1 LETFLVFIVSTCI
14 FASNYQF
21 EKMKSTI
28 IEKATKLFLQLGFKS
43 VTMDDLAVSLGI
55 SKKTLYIHFENK
67 HQLVK
72 EVAHSIF
79 EKVTRDII
87 KIKDGTSNPI
97 EELHCVKMEAMKY
110 LGSEKTSPNY
120 QLQKYFPKIY
130 EDLKTKEYQYLGELV
145 KNSLQNGIDTDLFRA
160 EIDVEFVSRLYL
172 NGMRGIRDIEIFP
185 IEQFKIEE
193 LFENYL
199 DYHLRAIVTPKGL
212 KSLTLFKSTT

>member
-1 LETFLVFIVSTCI
+1 
-14 FASNYQF
+14 
-21 EKMKSTI
+21 MKSII

-72 EVAHSIF
+72 EVAYSIF

-87 KIKDGTSNPI
+87 KIKEGASNPI

-130 EDLKTKEYQYLGELV
+130 EDLKTKEYQYFGEMV
-145 KNSLQNGIDTDLFRA
+145 KNSLQNGIDTDLFRT

-172 NGMRGIRDIEIFP
+172 NGMLGIRDIEIFP
-185 IEQFKIEE
+185 IEQFKIQD

-199 DYHLRAIVTPKGL
+199 DYHLRAIVTAKGL

>member
-1 LETFLVFIVSTCI
+1 
-14 FASNYQF
+14 
-21 EKMKSTI
+21 MKSTI

-72 EVAHSIF
+72 EVAYSIF

-87 KIKDGTSNPI
+87 KIKEGTSNPI

-130 EDLKTKEYQYLGELV
+130 EDLKTKEYQYLGEMV
-145 KNSLQNGIDTDLFRA
+145 KSSLQNGIDSGLFRT

-185 IEQFKIEE
+185 IEQFKIED
-193 LFENYL
+193 LFEKYL
-199 DYHLRAIVTPKGL
+199 DYHLRAIVTPKGM
-212 KSLTLFKSTT
+212 KSLILFKSTP

>member
-1 LETFLVFIVSTCI
+1 
-14 FASNYQF
+14 
-21 EKMKSTI
+21 MKSTI

-79 EKVTRDII
+79 EKVTSDII

-185 IEQFKIEE
+185 IERFKIEE

>member
-1 LETFLVFIVSTCI
+1 
-14 FASNYQF
+14 
-21 EKMKSTI
+21 MKSTI

-72 EVAHSIF
+72 EVASSIF
-79 EKVTRDII
+79 EKVTCDII
-87 KIKDGTSNPI
+87 KIKEGTSNPI

-120 QLQKYFPKIY
+120 QLQKYYPKIY
-130 EDLKTKEYQYLGELV
+130 EDLKAKEYQYLGKMV
-145 KNSLQNGIDTDLFRA
+145 KNSLQNGIDSGLFRT

-185 IEQFKIEE
+185 IEQFKIEH

-199 DYHLRAIVTPKGL
+199 DYHLRAIVTPKGM
-212 KSLTLFKSTT
+212 KSLILFKSTT

>member
-1 LETFLVFIVSTCI
+1 
-14 FASNYQF
+14 
-21 EKMKSTI
+21 MKSTI

-87 KIKDGTSNPI
+87 KIKDDTSNPI

-130 EDLKTKEYQYLGELV
+130 EDLKTKEYQYFGELV

-185 IEQFKIEE
+185 IERFKIEE

>member
-1 LETFLVFIVSTCI
+1 
-14 FASNYQF
+14 
-21 EKMKSTI
+21 
-28 IEKATKLFLQLGFKS
+28 
-43 VTMDDLAVSLGI
+43 MDDLAVSLGI

-72 EVAHSIF
+72 EVTHSIF

-130 EDLKTKEYQYLGELV
+130 EDLKTKEYQYLGDLV

>member
-1 LETFLVFIVSTCI
+1 
-14 FASNYQF
+14 
-21 EKMKSTI
+21 MKSTI

-43 VTMDDLAVSLGI
+43 VTMDDLAVSLGV

-72 EVAHSIF
+72 EVAYSIF

-87 KIKDGTSNPI
+87 KIKEGTSNPI

-130 EDLKTKEYQYLGELV
+130 EDLKTKEYQSLGEMV
-145 KNSLQNGIDTDLFRA
+145 KSSLQNGIDSGLFRT

-185 IEQFKIEE
+185 IEQFKIED
-193 LFENYL
+193 LFENFL
-199 DYHLRAIVTPKGL
+199 DYHLRALVTPMGM

>member
-1 LETFLVFIVSTCI
+1 
-14 FASNYQF
+14 
-21 EKMKSTI
+21 MKSTI

-130 EDLKTKEYQYLGELV
+130 EDLKTKEYQYFGELV
-145 KNSLQNGIDTDLFRA
+145 KNSLQNGINTDLFRA

>member
-1 LETFLVFIVSTCI
+1 
-14 FASNYQF
+14 
-21 EKMKSTI
+21 MKSTI

-130 EDLKTKEYQYLGELV
+130 EDLKTKEYQCLGELV

>member
-1 LETFLVFIVSTCI
+1 
-14 FASNYQF
+14 
-21 EKMKSTI
+21 MKSTI

-43 VTMDDLAVSLGI
+43 VTMDDLAVSLGV

-72 EVAHSIF
+72 EVAYSIF

-87 KIKDGTSNPI
+87 KIKEGTSNPI

-130 EDLKTKEYQYLGELV
+130 EDLKTKEYQYLGEMV
-145 KNSLQNGIDTDLFRA
+145 KSSLQNGIDSGLFRT

-185 IEQFKIEE
+185 IEQFKIED

-199 DYHLRAIVTPKGL
+199 DYHLRAIVTPKGM
-212 KSLTLFKSTT
+212 KSLILFKSTT

>member
-1 LETFLVFIVSTCI
+1 
-14 FASNYQF
+14 
-21 EKMKSTI
+21 MKSTI

-130 EDLKTKEYQYLGELV
+130 EDLKTKEYQYFGELV

-185 IEQFKIEE
+185 IERFKIEE

-199 DYHLRAIVTPKGL
+199 DYHLRAIVTPMGL

>member
-1 LETFLVFIVSTCI
+1 
-14 FASNYQF
+14 
-21 EKMKSTI
+21 MKSTI

-43 VTMDDLAVSLGI
+43 VTMDDLAVSLGV

-72 EVAHSIF
+72 EVAYSIF

-87 KIKDGTSNPI
+87 KIKEGTSNPI

-130 EDLKTKEYQYLGELV
+130 EDLKTKEYQYLGEMV
-145 KNSLQNGIDTDLFRA
+145 KSSLQNGIDSGLFRT

-185 IEQFKIEE
+185 IEQFKIED
-193 LFENYL
+193 LFEKYL
-199 DYHLRAIVTPKGL
+199 DYHLRAIVTPKGM
-212 KSLTLFKSTT
+212 KSLILFKSTP

>member
-1 LETFLVFIVSTCI
+1 
-14 FASNYQF
+14 
-21 EKMKSTI
+21 MKSTI

-55 SKKTLYIHFENK
+55 SKKTLYVHFENK

-97 EELHCVKMEAMKY
+97 EEIHCVKMEAMKY

>member
-1 LETFLVFIVSTCI
+1 
-14 FASNYQF
+14 
-21 EKMKSTI
+21 MKSTI
-28 IEKATKLFLQLGFKS
+28 IEKATKLFLQFGFKS
-43 VTMDDLAVSLGI
+43 VTMDELAVSLGI

>member
-1 LETFLVFIVSTCI
+1 
-14 FASNYQF
+14 
-21 EKMKSTI
+21 MKSTI

-185 IEQFKIEE
+185 IERFKIEE

>member
-1 LETFLVFIVSTCI
+1 
-14 FASNYQF
+14 
-21 EKMKSTI
+21 MKSTI

-72 EVAHSIF
+72 EVASYIF
-79 EKVTRDII
+79 EKVTCDII
-87 KIKDGTSNPI
+87 KIKEGASNPI

-120 QLQKYFPKIY
+120 QLQKYYPKIY
-130 EDLKTKEYQYLGELV
+130 EDLKAKEYQYLGKMV
-145 KNSLQNGIDTDLFRA
+145 KNSLQNGIDSGLFRT

-185 IEQFKIEE
+185 IEQFKIEH

-199 DYHLRAIVTPKGL
+199 DYHLRAIVTPKGM
-212 KSLTLFKSTT
+212 KSLNLFKSTT

>member
-1 LETFLVFIVSTCI
+1 
-14 FASNYQF
+14 
-21 EKMKSTI
+21 MKSII

-72 EVAHSIF
+72 EVAYSIF

-87 KIKDGTSNPI
+87 KIKEGTSNPI

-130 EDLKTKEYQYLGELV
+130 EDLKTKEYQYLGEMV
-145 KNSLQNGIDTDLFRA
+145 KSSLQNGIDSGLFRTK
-160 EIDVEFVSRLYL
+160 IDVEFVSRLYL

-185 IEQFKIEE
+185 IEQFKIED

-199 DYHLRAIVTPKGL
+199 DYHLRAIVTPKGM

>member
-1 LETFLVFIVSTCI
+1 
-14 FASNYQF
+14 
-21 EKMKSTI
+21 MKSII

-72 EVAHSIF
+72 EVAYSIF

-87 KIKDGTSNPI
+87 KIKEGTSNPI

-130 EDLKTKEYQYLGELV
+130 EDLKTKEYQYLGEMV
-145 KNSLQNGIDTDLFRA
+145 KSSLQNGIDSGLFRT

-185 IEQFKIEE
+185 IEQFKIED

-199 DYHLRAIVTPKGL
+199 DYHLRAIVTPKGM

>member
-1 LETFLVFIVSTCI
+1 
-14 FASNYQF
+14 
-21 EKMKSTI
+21 
-28 IEKATKLFLQLGFKS
+28 
-43 VTMDDLAVSLGI
+43 MDDLAVSLGI

-185 IEQFKIEE
+185 IERFKIEE

>member
-1 LETFLVFIVSTCI
+1 
-14 FASNYQF
+14 
-21 EKMKSTI
+21 MKSTI

-87 KIKDGTSNPI
+87 KIKDDTSNPI

-130 EDLKTKEYQYLGELV
+130 EDLKTKEYQYFGELV

-199 DYHLRAIVTPKGL
+199 DYHLRAIVTSKGL

>member
-1 LETFLVFIVSTCI
+1 
-14 FASNYQF
+14 
-21 EKMKSTI
+21 MKSTI
-28 IEKATKLFLQLGFKS
+28 IEKATKLFRQLGFKS
-43 VTMDDLAVSLGI
+43 VTMDDLAVSLGV

-72 EVAHSIF
+72 EVAYSIF

-87 KIKDGTSNPI
+87 KIKEGTSNPI

-130 EDLKTKEYQYLGELV
+130 EDLKTKEYQYLGEMV
-145 KNSLQNGIDTDLFRA
+145 KSSLQNGIDSGLFRT

-185 IEQFKIEE
+185 IEQFKIED

-199 DYHLRAIVTPKGL
+199 DYHLRAIVTPEGM

>member
-1 LETFLVFIVSTCI
+1 
-14 FASNYQF
+14 
-21 EKMKSTI
+21 MKSTI